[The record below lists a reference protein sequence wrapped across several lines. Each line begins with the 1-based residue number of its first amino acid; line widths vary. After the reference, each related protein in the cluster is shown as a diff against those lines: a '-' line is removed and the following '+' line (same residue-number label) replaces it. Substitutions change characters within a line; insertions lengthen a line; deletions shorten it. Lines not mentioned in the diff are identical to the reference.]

1 MFSSLLERF
10 RRQPDLGRP
19 LQRGKVFG
27 DIVAGVLEGALPP
40 GFQRVGDLSWVS
52 DPTDHIRYLLKF
64 QAMKGMT
71 FSACWGMSVDFVP
84 VWGGGK
90 LRWKRTAKSAVC
102 DLCIDPIDLSGRIP
116 GWCSFYS
123 NDRAYHVERAASAA
137 VKAARLDWSK
147 ITALKDVADT
157 FEARTKMTFRRFS
170 LENYVQTDI
179 AWGLV
184 LISLGQPDRGHRHL
198 DAFCK
203 QFAIA
208 PETAIL
214 AKAKDQAAAIASA

>member
-19 LQRGKVFG
+19 LQRGKVLG

-40 GFQRVGDLSWVS
+40 GFRRVGDLFWVS
-52 DPTDHIRYLLKF
+52 SPTDHIRYLLKF

-71 FSACWGMSVDFVP
+71 FSACWGVSVDFVP
-84 VWGGGK
+84 IFSGGK
-90 LRWKRTAKSAVC
+90 LRWKRTAKSAAF
-102 DLCIDPIDLSGRIP
+102 DLCLDPIDSSGRIP
-116 GWCSFYS
+116 SWCSFYS
-123 NDRAYHVERAASAA
+123 NDRAHHVERAATAA
-137 VKAARLDWSK
+137 VKAARSDWSK

-157 FEARTKMTFRRFS
+157 FERRAKMQFQRFS
-170 LENYVQTDI
+170 LENYVQTDL

-184 LISLGQPDRGHRHL
+184 LVALGQADQGQRHL
-198 DAFCK
+198 DAFCE

-214 AKAKDQAAAIASA
+214 AKARAEAAAIARA